1 MVKRIFYIFLIS
13 ISLSLLNSCG
23 AAAPSL
29 PSFNPGDSATEEE
42 LQMDRLFPTQSVKKW
57 IYKFREVKYSSYY
70 DMIIYEFNSTETWD
84 VLPADAP
91 CVAIR
96 QSGDSYF
103 VTTRAVYKKT
113 SSTLILNNLKYE
125 YESET
130 QGFNGMLL
138 YLPVQLG
145 FTWKAALPFQG
156 HDYYLT
162 MEDGENKISTISD
175 IAYTPAGTF
184 NHCVR
189 TDFTASG
196 TKTFIDT
203 GSVSVSCAITTW
215 YAPDVGIVKS
225 KSVLNMK
232 SIQDSS
238 IDERIDI
245 NRELES
251 YE

>member
-1 MVKRIFYIFLIS
+1 MAERIFYILL
-13 ISLSLLNSCG
+13 ISLSLSILNSCG
-23 AAAPSL
+23 ATAPSL
-29 PSFNPGDSATEEE
+29 PAFNTGDAATEEE
-42 LQMDRLFPTQSVKKW
+42 LQMDRLFPSQSVSKW
-57 IYKFREVKYSSYY
+57 IYRFREVKYSNYY
-70 DMIIYEFNSTETWD
+70 DMIIYEFNSNETRE

-91 CVAIR
+91 YVAIR

-103 VTTRAVYKKT
+103 ATTRAVYKKT

-125 YESET
+125 YETDT

-145 FTWKAALPFQG
+145 FTWKADLPFQG

-196 TKTFIDT
+196 TKTFVNT
-203 GSVSVSCAITTW
+203 GSVSVSCAITSW
-215 YAPDVGIVKS
+215 YAPDVGLVKS
-225 KSVLNMK
+225 KSVLNI
-232 SIQDSS
+232 SSYEDSS

>member
-1 MVKRIFYIFLIS
+1 MSERIFYILLILL
-13 ISLSLLNSCG
+13 SLSLLNSCG
-23 AAAPSL
+23 AMAPSL
-29 PSFNPGDSATEEE
+29 PAFNPGDSATEEE
-42 LQMDRLFPTQSVKKW
+42 LQIDRLFPTQSVKKW
-57 IYKFREVKYSSYY
+57 VYNFREVKYSNYY
-70 DMIIYEFNSTETWD
+70 DMIIYEFNTTETWN

-91 CVAIR
+91 YTAIR
-96 QSGDSYF
+96 QSGQSYY
-103 VTTRAVYKKT
+103 VTTRSVYKK
-113 SSTLILNNLKYE
+113 SSSALLLNNLKYE
-125 YESET
+125 YESEAR
-130 QGFNGMLL
+130 GFNGMLL

-145 FTWKAALPFQG
+145 FTWKADLPFQG
-156 HDYYLT
+156 HDFYLT

-175 IAYTPAGTF
+175 ITYTPAGTF

-196 TKTFIDT
+196 TKNFLDT
-203 GSVSVSCAITTW
+203 GSVSVSCAITSW
-215 YAPDVGIVKS
+215 YAPDVGLVKS

-232 SIQDSS
+232 SYQDSS

>member
-1 MVKRIFYIFLIS
+1 MAERIFYILLIS
-13 ISLSLLNSCG
+13 LSLSLLNSCG
-23 AAAPSL
+23 AATPDL
-29 PSFNPGDSATEEE
+29 PAYNTGDAATEEE
-42 LQMDRLFPTQSVKKW
+42 LQMDRLFPSQSVSKW
-57 IYKFREVKYSSYY
+57 IYKFREVKYSNYY
-70 DMIIYEFNSTETWD
+70 DMIIYEFNSNETRE
-84 VLPADAP
+84 VLPSDAP
-91 CVAIR
+91 YVAIR
-96 QSGDSYF
+96 QSGEGYF

-113 SSTLILNNLKYE
+113 SSALILNNLKYE
-125 YESET
+125 YESDL

-145 FTWKAALPFQG
+145 FTWKADLPFQG
-156 HDYYLT
+156 HDYYLA
-162 MEDGENKISTISD
+162 MEDGENRISTISD

-196 TKTFIDT
+196 TKNFLDT
-203 GSVSVSCAITTW
+203 GSVSVSCAITSW
-215 YAPDVGIVKS
+215 YAPDVGLVKS
-225 KSVLNMK
+225 KSVLNI
-232 SIQDSS
+232 SSYQDSS